1 MQTAKRERVQRSF
14 PFFGDTAFL
23 TLRTLKKAEMRALR
37 RTGKNLPAGWK
48 CFDGNCLRDGVKSDS
63 TRFDKILVFFNG
75 FCYAIGAAGRV
86 FLGFPRPLP
95 YMLSLDLPAGTDL
108 RWDGFD
114 FAADGIGKGERYG
127 TG

>member
-1 MQTAKRERVQRSF
+1 MIHRGGYELAKEASQK
-14 PFFGDTAFL
+14 L
-23 TLRTLKKAEMRALR
+23 RALLE
-37 RTGKNLPAGWK
+37 KEP
-48 CFDGNCLRDGVKSDS
+48 
-63 TRFDKILVFFNG
+63 
-75 FCYAIGAAGRV
+75 
-86 FLGFPRPLP
+86 FPSPETLEALP